1 MMRGSPLA
9 GGLVALVLAV
19 GCETA
24 GLQLDELP
32 QAPIAVT
39 YWEGEQARRRAE
51 LLEQQE
57 KNARQRRM
65 GVAEVD
71 ALRDMLG
78 LGGQPD
84 QLSRYP
90 GRLSLVHPTTG
101 KVTPIAHAPRGALA
115 LAWSADH
122 DRLLFLSSH
131 RQRIQ
136 VYEYKRSDE
145 SIRTV
150 TYGEHAHLFADY
162 GLGRQMAL
170 LQVAST
176 GDRYVERVFVT
187 DLEGRS
193 PKLLLEDRSVEAVRL
208 SPDGDTLVYTRRS
221 AGEGEDPSRRPSG
234 LVALDLATGEE
245 RDLGPGREPSFSREG
260 DWIVYSAP
268 SRDGWRLRR
277 MRPDGSARSPISAGI
292 RDEMMP
298 SVSPDGRFVV
308 YVREE
313 TGHDRL
319 FVRRMDGTGD
329 RILLDAGAFFAPV
342 W

>member
-1 MMRGSPLA
+1 MTRTSPLLA
-9 GGLVALVLAV
+9 GCLAFVLVA
-19 GCETA
+19 GCETV
-24 GLQLDELP
+24 GLNLEDLP
-32 QAPIAVT
+32 AAPIAVT
-39 YWEGEQARRRAE
+39 YWEGEEARRRAE
-51 LLEQQE
+51 LLQQE
-57 KNARQRRM
+57 DKNLRQRRL
-65 GVAEVD
+65 GVAQVD
-71 ALRDMLG
+71 ALRDLLG
-78 LGGQPD
+78 LNGQPD

-90 GRLSLVHPTTG
+90 GRLSLVHPITG
-101 KVTPIAHAPRGALA
+101 KVTPIAQAPRGALA
-115 LAWSADH
+115 LAWSPDH

-136 VYEYKRSDE
+136 VYEYTRSKE
-145 SIRTV
+145 SVRTV
-150 TYGEHAHLFADY
+150 TYGERPHLFADY
-162 GLGRQMAL
+162 GLGRQLAL
-170 LQVAST
+170 LQVASA

-187 DLEGRS
+187 DPQGRS
-193 PKLLLEDRSVEAVRL
+193 PRLLFEDRNAEAVRL
-208 SPDGDTLVYTRRS
+208 SPDGKTLVYTRRS
-221 AGEGEDPSRRPSG
+221 AGLSEGSQRPSG
-234 LVALDLATGEE
+234 LVALNLATGEE

-277 MRPDGSARSPISAGI
+277 MRPDGSAKSPISAGI

-313 TGHDRL
+313 TGQDRL

-329 RILLDAGAFFAPV
+329 RILLDAGAVFAPV